1 MRNLNKTL
9 FIWLLLIASVC
20 VWIALAW
27 IRSIASSDLF
37 GLLKLLPTVVAV
49 DCVLIGL
56 FVKWGWRWRL
66 LHPWLVP
73 FPNLNGVWKGE
84 INSTYE
90 AHTPGEKIVGLA
102 ATLTIHQTF
111 TNVSCV
117 METAEMRSNSALA
130 GFDLNPEGQQKQLV
144 YVYCSRPKLIVSE
157 RSPMH
162 DGAVVFDIIGRPPTK
177 LSGHYWTTR
186 NTRGD
191 IELKRRG

>member
-1 MRNLNKTL
+1 MRNLNKSL
-9 FIWLLLIASVC
+9 FVWLLLATSIC
-20 VWIALAW
+20 VWITLAW
-27 IRSIASSDLF
+27 IRSIASSDVV
-37 GLLKLLPTVVAV
+37 GLLKLLPSVVAV

-66 LHPWLVP
+66 LYPWLVP
-73 FPNLNGVWKGE
+73 FPNLNAVWKGE

-90 AHTPGEKIVGLA
+90 GRTPAERIAGLA
-102 ATLTIHQTF
+102 AMLTIHQTF

-117 METAEMRSNSALA
+117 METAEMRSSSALA
-130 GFDLNPEGQQKQLV
+130 GFDLNPERQQKQLV
-144 YVYCSRPKLIVSE
+144 YVYYSRPKLTVSE

-162 DGAVVFDIIGRPPTK
+162 DGAVVFDIIGSPPTK

-191 IELKRRG
+191 IELTRRG